1 MMLLLLFPGL
11 AALVAGFRVRGHHD
25 SCLEPSV
32 GFLLPKPGSPLVAA
46 LRGERHLAVGEVG
59 SSAYLLLDAR
69 PPAAIAAG
77 ERTGVP

>member
-1 MMLLLLFPGL
+1 MMLLLFFPGL
-11 AALVAGFRVRGHHD
+11 AALVATICARGHHD

-32 GFLLPKPGSPLVAA
+32 GLLLPELGSPLVTA
-46 LRGERHLAVGEVG
+46 LRGEQHIAVGEVG

-77 ERTGVP
+77 ERAGVP